1 MVVAI
6 CVPIF
11 TVGIATVI
19 NHMDMVLGLAMDMV
33 VMEVVWYAVTVV
45 TAVVA
50 LLVIVMLVWDR

>member
-19 NHMDMVLGLAMDMV
+19 NHMDMALGLAMDMV
-33 VMEVVWYAVTVV
+33 VMEVVWYAVT
-45 TAVVA
+45 AVMAVLA
-50 LLVIVMLVWDR
+50 LHAIVMLVWVR